1 MFAIYTYGPRIIG
14 AFGLGEGRTALIGEL
29 IIGTFFMLG
38 TIPAM
43 FLAESWGRRPLV
55 IWTFVIMT
63 AALAVLGIVPD
74 ATLWVVIACFAI
86 YALASGGPGNLQW
99 LYPNELFP
107 TDVRATAM
115 GLAMAVSRI
124 GTVITT
130 YVLPDYL
137 ASHGIGSTMLVGAAI
152 SALGLVVSIAWAPET
167 KGLPLSET
175 GRPDFT
181 GR

>member
-1 MFAIYTYGPRIIG
+1 
-14 AFGLGEGRTALIGEL
+14 
-29 IIGTFFMLG
+29 
-38 TIPAM
+38 
-43 FLAESWGRRPLV
+43 
-55 IWTFVIMT
+55 
-63 AALAVLGIVPD
+63 
-74 ATLWVVIACFAI
+74 
-86 YALASGGPGNLQW
+86 
-99 LYPNELFP
+99 
-107 TDVRATAM
+107 
-115 GLAMAVSRI
+115 MAVSRI

-152 SALGLVVSIAWAPET
+152 SALGLVVSVAWAPET